1 MLDSLNE
8 QTPSPEPASVPAGE
22 LELSPPPSAET
33 EPSDGQ
39 HWWSRFLQTRGHRET
54 VEDLPPTDAGEA
66 PASIAPKTV
75 TLTEEEL
82 QQRISRQAQS
92 LHDRETARRNR
103 EAAEAERRRLRDE
116 DPFSYAQQEREREDT
131 AELRQQ
137 QTLQLM
143 GLLGQV
149 GRQHDA
155 VSVDPIVNVLP
166 QKERERILALPNAGQ
181 GLPGRKVIVDEALKT
196 YGRLEYERG
205 YREAQTK
212 LRKDPAFRKSVLSE
226 FRGGFDEAELYPGD
240 GGTTPSSSDEDNV
253 SNRLRGAF
261 FQRG

>member
-54 VEDLPPTDAGEA
+54 VEDLPSTDAGEA

-116 DPFSYAQQEREREDT
+116 DPFSYAQQ
-131 AELRQQ
+131 
-137 QTLQLM
+137 
-143 GLLGQV
+143 
-149 GRQHDA
+149 
-155 VSVDPIVNVLP
+155 
-166 QKERERILALPNAGQ
+166 ERERILALPNAGQ